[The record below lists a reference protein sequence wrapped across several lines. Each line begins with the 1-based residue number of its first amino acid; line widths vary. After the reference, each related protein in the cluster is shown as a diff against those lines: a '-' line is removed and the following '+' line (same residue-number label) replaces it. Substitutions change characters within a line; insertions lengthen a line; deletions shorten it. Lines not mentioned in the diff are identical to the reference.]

1 GPIPGVAGGVLVNV
15 RPGIVIKNSGGD
27 ITIEGD
33 ATNEK
38 GIDLSGSAYAGGV
51 LNTGDSQTLNG
62 HFGQYDEPI
71 VLAIRAAGNLSFG
84 TYTSPTT
91 IAGSQGNPVTVL
103 PTYLKLGTLSDGF
116 SQYSGGLLQCT
127 DQFGVS
133 QPGDVS
139 LGAGAS
145 AWAAPFDP
153 AAPGAYNGLSGGLG
167 ASSAT
172 YFLTAGADLKAA
184 DPLKADPNASR
195 GTLTVAGGSVHVQ
208 GSVAGTFVPTPTI
221 LGPNNIL
228 YPVTSDPFY
237 VYNFSWSGGNQVLP
251 PGFISNTPTL
261 PLDWTQALGG
271 TTTKQATG
279 FADYASFART
289 GTGNIRIG
297 P

>member
-1 GPIPGVAGGVLVNV
+1 MAHEQAIWSALGANGPIPGVAGGVLVNV

-33 ATNEK
+33 ATNKK
-38 GIDLSGSAYAGGV
+38 GIDLSGSAYAGSV

-116 SQYSGGLLQCT
+116 SQYSGGLLQYT

-139 LGAGAS
+139 LAPVHRHGRLHSIRQHRAPTTDCPV
-145 AWAAPFDP
+145 AW
-153 AAPGAYNGLSGGLG
+153 
-167 ASSAT
+167 
-172 YFLTAGADLKAA
+172 
-184 DPLKADPNASR
+184 
-195 GTLTVAGGSVHVQ
+195 
-208 GSVAGTFVPTPTI
+208 
-221 LGPNNIL
+221 GPRRQ
-228 YPVTSDPFY
+228 P
-237 VYNFSWSGGNQVLP
+237 
-251 PGFISNTPTL
+251 IS
-261 PLDWTQALGG
+261 
-271 TTTKQATG
+271 
-279 FADYASFART
+279 
-289 GTGNIRIG
+289 
-297 P
+297 